1 MSLIR
6 KETKQNLLNQINKR
20 NAEFVTTGSRKSDRF
35 KYILGLSFNKYIS
48 NGIISLNNT
57 RKKTVNRLKLST
69 KDINFLAIRNDLTI
83 WLAESFIEGA
93 AINFVVWAL
102 FGMEFTPITML
113 AWGVGMKMILD
124 YYWRLRHNGAN
135 TTIPSK
141 N

>member
-1 MSLIR
+1 MNPIREETRQSL
-6 KETKQNLLNQINKR
+6 QNLISRSKV
-20 NAEFVTTGSRKSDRF
+20 EFVTTEPRVYDRF